1 MLEKRRFCRYF
12 GESLSDRMAAEAA
25 AMPKTE
31 EGEAA
36 AAVPIG
42 LIQSAFGG
50 TCIESWLR

>member
-1 MLEKRRFCRYF
+1 MLKKRRFCRYF
-12 GESLSDRMAAEAA
+12 GESLSDRMAA